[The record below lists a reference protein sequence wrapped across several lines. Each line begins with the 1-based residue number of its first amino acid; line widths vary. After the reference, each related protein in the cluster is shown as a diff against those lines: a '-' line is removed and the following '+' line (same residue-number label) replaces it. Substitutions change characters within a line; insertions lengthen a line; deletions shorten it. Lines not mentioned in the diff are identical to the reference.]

1 MSDSTPSAAR
11 AATPARTSSQTSTPD
26 PSKPAYYAIIP
37 ADVRYH
43 PDLTANAKLL
53 YGEITALCSRE
64 GYCWAT
70 NQYFA
75 DLYGVKVLAI
85 KRWIGALVK
94 AGFIETEVN
103 APAGNTRRIYLV
115 SKKIPARIPN
125 DTTSYP
131 KRYEARIKKDTHSI
145 TLSITSKNIKNPE
158 RLPAALPDK
167 AGGVG
172 GASDPL
178 AELSAEEF
186 AALEQKARA
195 KVIAELRPPICDLA
209 RQGKALRDVKAM
221 MRVLLAE
228 QGGGG

>member
-1 MSDSTPSAAR
+1 MPDSTPSAAQSAIP
-11 AATPARTSSQTSTPD
+11 AATSAPTPST
-26 PSKPAYYAIIP
+26 PAYYAITP

-94 AGFIETEVN
+94 ANFLETEVN

-115 SKKIPARIPN
+115 SEKIRA
-125 DTTSYP
+125 SYP
-131 KRYEARIKKDTHSI
+131 KRH
-145 TLSITSKNIKNPE
+145 P
-158 RLPAALPDK
+158 
-167 AGGVG
+167 
-172 GASDPL
+172 
-178 AELSAEEF
+178 
-186 AALEQKARA
+186 
-195 KVIAELRPPICDLA
+195 
-209 RQGKALRDVKAM
+209 
-221 MRVLLAE
+221 
-228 QGGGG
+228 